1 MGKKKDTT
9 TTTNNN
15 NNASNKKQSEE
26 ELLRAF
32 EQEQKA
38 AAAAKQKANPKS
50 KAAESTQTLA
60 ERKAAYAKQKALEN
74 NKSSIESA
82 RVFEQRLQQQKLQQ
96 LFQQMQMM
104 QSMGSFLQEP
114 KKDIEVEE
122 ILEGAGAGVGIKGGA
137 VVCSI
142 QGWRRNME
150 DAHIMSPD
158 FDKDR
163 KVAGDEDNNVALFSV
178 FDGHSG
184 DKAAKLCKALLPVQF
199 NSIRDEKKSGESLK
213 TVLEKTYTTL
223 DVKMRDKAEDSGCTA
238 VTVAVTP
245 KEIICASVGDSRAV
259 ICRAGKAIPLSF
271 DHKPENEAEKARI
284 VAAGGFVENNRTNG
298 ELAMSR
304 ALGDYRYKKDA
315 KLGQDKQ
322 LVIPNPDIISE
333 PRDLENDEF
342 LVVAC
347 DGVWDC
353 FENQA
358 LVDCVR
364 EQFSIEEQFAA
375 ASGSPTSKKS
385 ILRRVTEA
393 VASKCVAAPHP
404 EVKGRPVT
412 PYGTDNVTL
421 MIVKL

>member
-1 MGKKKDTT
+1 MGKKKETT
-9 TTTNNN
+9 NSNNNNSGTTTN
-15 NNASNKKQSEE
+15 KKQTEE

-38 AAAAKQKANPKS
+38 AAAKNKNNKS

-60 ERKAAYAKQKALEN
+60 ERKAAHAKAKALEN

-82 RVFEQRLQQQKLQQ
+82 RIFEQRLQQQKMQA
-96 LFQQMQMM
+96 LFQQMAMM
-104 QSMGSFLQEP
+104 QQMGSFLSEP
-114 KKDIEVEE
+114 KKDIELEE
-122 ILEGAGAGVGIKGGA
+122 IPEGAGAPVGIKGGA
-137 VVCSI
+137 CVASI

-150 DAHIMSPD
+150 DAHIMSPG

-163 KVAGDEDNNVALFSV
+163 KADEDKNVALFSV

-199 NSIRDEKKSGESLK
+199 NTLRNEKKTESIQHL
-213 TVLEKTYTTL
+213 LAETYTTL
-223 DVKMRDKAEDSGCTA
+223 DVKMRDKAEESGCTA

-271 DHKPENEAEKARI
+271 DHKPENEQEKARI
-284 VAAGGFVENNRTNG
+284 QAAGGFVENNRTNG

-304 ALGDYRYKKDA
+304 ALADYRYKNNA
-315 KLGQDKQ
+315 KLPQDKQ
-322 LVIPNPDIISE
+322 LVIPNPDVISE
-333 PRDLENDEF
+333 KRDLDNDEF

-358 LVDCVR
+358 LVDTVR
-364 EQFSIEEQFAA
+364 EQFLIEEARE
-375 ASGSPTSKKS
+375 TEDKKS
-385 ILRRVTEA
+385 VLRRVTEA
-393 VASKCVAAPHP
+393 VSLKCIAEPHP
-404 EVKGRPVT
+404 QAKGRPVT

-421 MIVKL
+421 MIVKF